1 MEAMV
6 LHVLIVSMVHAAE
19 RSVNVDLVA
28 MLVAHF
34 VTFVCDACS
43 FRLAIRL
50 QIFAIVRRLHGWI
63 NTDIVHQV
71 MIDMVGLWAVLI
83 TRVIVHRR
91 IVSGLWLMIASHGF
105 GAIIVSHIDGLN

>member
-1 MEAMV
+1 
-6 LHVLIVSMVHAAE
+6 MVHAAE
-19 RSVNVDLVA
+19 WSVNVDLVA

-43 FRLAIRL
+43 FWLAFRL
-50 QIFAIVRRLHGWI
+50 QIFAVVRRLHGWI

-83 TRVIVHRR
+83 TRVIVYRCV
-91 IVSGLWLMIASHGF
+91 VSGLWLMVTCHGF